1 MEKAKFHPFQM
12 IRGRKKSDQVLGWQ
26 YEMIYLD
33 GDPHNPEQ
41 AIVHVRVLEKAIVI
55 RANDGKEETFCCILI
70 PYPLIKHVKIAEME
84 TGREM
89 AMGETGRMSDV
100 YDKVLLTYQDGNELC
115 TLKLQMSMAADMYQ
129 NSKLCKNM
137 QEYIRRHL

>member
-55 RANDGKEETFCCILI
+55 RANDGKEETFCSVHDSLSADKRRENRGNGNG
-70 PYPLIKHVKIAEME
+70 PGNGD
-84 TGREM
+84 GRN
-89 AMGETGRMSDV
+89 G
-100 YDKVLLTYQDGNELC
+100 QDG
-115 TLKLQMSMAADMYQ
+115 
-129 NSKLCKNM
+129 
-137 QEYIRRHL
+137 RRL

>member
-12 IRGRKKSDQVLGWQ
+12 LRSRKKGDQVLGWQ
-26 YEMIYLD
+26 YEMIYLG

-41 AIVHVRVLEKAIVI
+41 AIVHVRALEKAIVI
-55 RANDGKEETFCCILI
+55 RAADGKEETFCSVMI
-70 PYPLIKHVKIAEME
+70 PYKLVKDVKIVEQE
-84 TGREM
+84 SGRKM
-89 AMGETGRMSDV
+89 AMGEKGKMGDV
-100 YDKVLLTYQDGNELC
+100 YDEVLLSYQDGDALC